1 LIKKQTLK
9 LSKKKNKGHTI
20 NADNASWTFD
30 NDVWRNF
37 DKHINNSIPLYLL
50 CHKLGL
56 ETSDFFLEKNSKVL
70 DLGCS
75 TGTFINKLNLRHKN
89 KNLKIEGYDAI
100 LKMVKA
106 AKKNNKKNKNVKIFN
121 KDIVKNKLPN
131 KLDFISSFFTL
142 SFIKP
147 SHRQNVFNKIFKSL
161 NWGGGFI
168 FFDKVRAPDARF
180 QDMMSQIYMNYK
192 LDRNFSPDEILNKTN
207 SLKGVLEPY
216 STKENFLF
224 LKRAGFKDHMTI
236 FKCITFEG
244 FLAIK

>member
-1 LIKKQTLK
+1 LK
-9 LSKKKNKGHTI
+9 LSKEKNTGHTI

-56 ETSDFFLEKNSKVL
+56 EISDFFLEKNSKVL

-75 TGTFINKLNLRHKN
+75 TGTFINKLNSRHKN
-89 KNLKIEGYDAI
+89 KKLKIEGYDAI
-100 LKMVKA
+100 IKMIKA
-106 AKKNNKKNKNVKIFN
+106 AKKNNKNKNNIKILN

-131 KLDFISSFFTL
+131 KVDFISSFFTL

-147 SHRQNVFNKIFKSL
+147 SDRQIVFNKIFKSL
-161 NWGGGFI
+161 NWGGAFV

-180 QDMMSQIYMNYK
+180 QDIMSQIYMNYK
-192 LDRNFSPDEILNKTN
+192 LDRNFSPDEILNKSN
-207 SLKGVLEPY
+207 SLKGVLDPY
-216 STKENFLF
+216 STNENFLF
-224 LKRAGFKDHMTI
+224 LKRSGFKDYMTV